1 MKLKPS
7 TYANPNVI
15 VDDQKSKAKISCSGM
30 EILGT
35 LVKLQISAGKWIIN
49 PQSMVVHRFLNS
61 PQIMVKQ
68 C

>member
-1 MKLKPS
+1 
-7 TYANPNVI
+7 
-15 VDDQKSKAKISCSGM
+15 M

-61 PQIMVKQ
+61 PQILVKQ
-68 C
+68 CYTWLNYVNFEDFLVDPAEVC